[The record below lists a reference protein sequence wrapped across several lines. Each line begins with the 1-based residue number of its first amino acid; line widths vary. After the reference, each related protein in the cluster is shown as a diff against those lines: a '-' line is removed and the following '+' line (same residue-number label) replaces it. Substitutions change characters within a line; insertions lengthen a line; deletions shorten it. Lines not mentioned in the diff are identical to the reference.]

1 MCRIVGSVT
10 TIAWICASLAAH
22 LLVAHAFV
30 VHAFASIESDRSTDQ
45 SLIWL
50 QCDRQADM
58 ESWTIE
64 LETTE
69 PIGAIQFELVFPES
83 ARVTQ
88 SAAGQ
93 LLTSALLETH
103 LVAPGRLR
111 VAVISS
117 EPIMGRGTLSS
128 LSFESL
134 PESLTETAFRLENI
148 KAWQQESLAAVELGT
163 TPLVST
169 GNPPRLSGSSATSP
183 IQSPHEAADAGTL
196 THPVPTSFDRAE
208 LEQLIVAILRERA
221 WDPRPVQ
228 LVLPHWT
235 AFVAGAAAMLLV
247 MWLRATT
254 CHLIGLGK
262 KT

>member
-1 MCRIVGSVT
+1 MCRFIGNVT
-10 TIAWICASLAAH
+10 TIAWICASLAAQQ
-22 LLVAHAFV
+22 LVAHPFV
-30 VHAFASIESDRSTDQ
+30 AHAFASIESDRSTDQ

-50 QCDRQADM
+50 QCDRQADV

-69 PIGAIQFELVFPES
+69 LIGAIQFELVFPES
-83 ARVTQ
+83 ANVTQ
-88 SAAGQ
+88 SVAGQ

-117 EPIMGRGTLSS
+117 EPIVGRGTLSS
-128 LSFESL
+128 LNFESL
-134 PESLTETAFRLENI
+134 PDSLTDTAFRLENI
-148 KAWQQESLAAVELGT
+148 KAWHQESLAAVELGT
-163 TPLVST
+163 APLVRT
-169 GNPPRLSGSSATSP
+169 GNPPRLTGSSATSS
-183 IQSPHEAADAGTL
+183 IQSPHEAADADAVTN
-196 THPVPTSFDRAE
+196 TVPTTFDRTE
-208 LEQLIVAILRERA
+208 LEQLIVSILRERA

-235 AFVAGAAAMLLV
+235 AFVAGAATMLLV

-254 CHLIGLGK
+254 CHFTGLGK